1 MKEIEEHEAEKKKI
15 LESKIEIIENIN
27 TKSMSGFVYE
37 KRIRNKR
44 IRKIDIELEK
54 PKNLEKL
61 LIQVKKY
68 FFSDI
73 ICEYYGLYE
82 LELESE

>member
-68 FFSDI
+68 FFQI
-73 ICEYYGLYE
+73 
-82 LELESE
+82 